1 MRKLKVFTISTCL
14 VLFLSVLN
22 LENANAI
29 SFGCGKAQK
38 DASSYLASA
47 FSMQNAEME
56 YLRKGMY
63 QPAFS
68 SFQAAH
74 KWFTTWKSIVNKSPK
89 CFQKD
94 NYVSRV
100 NKALSRYKDNLTMA
114 SIYGND
120 VAARNNY
127 GSPDPCFKYLG
138 DDNNYLA
145 CLMEQN

>member
-1 MRKLKVFTISTCL
+1 VRKLKLLSIFTAATLALTTLSIS
-14 VLFLSVLN
+14 
-22 LENANAI
+22 NASALT
-29 SFGCGKAQK
+29 FGCKKAQN
-38 DASSYLASA
+38 DASSYLSSA
-47 FSMQNAEME
+47 FSMQEAEIN

-74 KWFTTWKSIVNKSPK
+74 KWYSTWKSIVYKSPK

-94 NYVSRV
+94 NYISRV
-100 NKALSRYKDNLTMA
+100 NNALRRYKDNLTMA

-138 DDNNYLA
+138 EDNNYLA
-145 CLMEQN
+145 CSLAQN